1 MVALQY
7 RVQCK
12 KTTPPE
18 KHNKSLNISFIK
30 GISKFN
36 NTVMTH
42 YHKQLSDTNLTHS
55 NAKSPH
61 YHKQL
66 SDQKTNTFKC
76 KKSHYHK
83 QLSNK
88 KLTYSNT
95 KSQFCSK
102 SNLQFLFLVHV
113 FVQKEKAVCSVNV
126 NIASNLLCQFSI
138 FCFLLCLLPNA
149 CFLPTIPAFNILENL
164 FDKSVTKP

>member
-18 KHNKSLNISFIK
+18 KHNISFIK

-55 NAKSPH
+55 NAKS
-61 YHKQL
+61 Q
-66 SDQKTNTFKC
+66 
-76 KKSHYHK
+76 HYHK

-88 KLTYSNT
+88 KLIYSNT